1 MHRRVVWAS
10 DFRARCTPGRPLG
23 ARRAE
28 PTEPQPHAAP
38 SGAVPLLRCVALAV
52 RGSVRSARRLV
63 AKSRVYV
70 DGARA
75 QDELAMVPNSSTVTI
90 LKKRV
95 QVEAPPRSEYY
106 LKMHKPWGVVCSH
119 AREAPDARI
128 VSDLYPSG
136 AEGCHTVGR
145 LDRRST
151 GLLLFTS
158 DGFFSR
164 SVAMPETHIEK
175 EYVAVVSGIH
185 GLRPDEAV
193 QQQLLDGVDLEDG
206 KAPAAAKVVELLQDD
221 ATGLAQLRL
230 VVSSGRYHLVRRMM
244 RAVGFHCEQ
253 LLRTRIGTI
262 RGVRAGLAREE
273 ALEGGRAQLGDG
285 ANLQPGQY
293 AAVTA
298 EEVASIYRAAFRSH
312 GMRRSKFSTLRRR
325 RELSKVLC
333 AIAGRSCQKDAQEFS
348 KVLHT
353 FGTDT
358 SNLEERRCVSRD
370 AVREP
375 FVSPFKHI
383 GSRDEESHWME
394 NRSPVVGRKFSNA
407 EVLGR
412 ARRVIISAKA
422 HREIDWDKVFLA
434 ADVDKS
440 GALDLKELKQVM
452 RVALRISPQTL
463 PDYDIQ
469 VLFEAIDQ
477 DGSGSVEMSELLE
490 YVCHGSKRPDDDQE
504 LFRKKTARVR
514 RNLNLAFRKYT
525 ASHAAINEL
534 FANMDAGGDGKV
546 SLTEFMYFARI
557 NLRLTQYD
565 VGDMELKQFYR
576 GMDHDGDGVD
586 AEELLNFIKEQHAEL
601 SSRKVFSF
609 ADKDGGGIKKE
620 PWKQRNPFDRGN
632 CLESPSSVFVNL
644 GRIKPPPMRLAVA
657 SR

>member
-1 MHRRVVWAS
+1 
-10 DFRARCTPGRPLG
+10 
-23 ARRAE
+23 
-28 PTEPQPHAAP
+28 
-38 SGAVPLLRCVALAV
+38 
-52 RGSVRSARRLV
+52 
-63 AKSRVYV
+63 
-70 DGARA
+70 
-75 QDELAMVPNSSTVTI
+75 
-90 LKKRV
+90 
-95 QVEAPPRSEYY
+95 
-106 LKMHKPWGVVCSH
+106 
-119 AREAPDARI
+119 
-128 VSDLYPSG
+128 
-136 AEGCHTVGR
+136 
-145 LDRRST
+145 
-151 GLLLFTS
+151 
-158 DGFFSR
+158 
-164 SVAMPETHIEK
+164 MPETHIEK

-273 ALEGGRAQLGDG
+273 AREGGRAQLGDG
-285 ANLQPGQY
+285 ANLQPGQSHGRLPVRY

-298 EEVASIYRAAFRSH
+298 EEVASIYRRGVAWLNRACRSQPMLKTQQGFATATSFLRPLSAAFRSH